1 KQDSATKAALSDA
14 EFELQTATGTKVK
27 DNLTTNASGEI
38 EVADLAP
45 GDYQFVETK
54 AAAGYVLDATPSEFT
69 IEFNQDK
76 AAVVT
81 KENTAK
87 SGSVVLT

>member
-1 KQDSATKAALSDA
+1 PSEFTIEFNQDKAAVVTKENTAKSGSVVLTKQDSATKAALSDA

-54 AAAGYVLDATPSEFT
+54 AA
-69 IEFNQDK
+69 
-76 AAVVT
+76 
-81 KENTAK
+81 
-87 SGSVVLT
+87 